1 MAKAAKRTA
10 RRTGVSGGSG
20 AAGRAGGRKT
30 SSAPARSSTRSAGG
44 VAELVAMR
52 TAKRTASRSGGT
64 KTISSSKGN
73 SGANSGATASRRGS
87 GTASSRNATETP
99 GGTGHGARTGGRRKT
114 TKRNDAGIPAKG
126 TTVKKAVPRGKGG
139 AKKSAGTAVK
149 SKKPVRRTRVV
160 EVQAG
165 ADRPGDDGHVA
176 QRIAERAYEIWQARG
191 GDERSNW
198 LEAEREILGEGAE

>member
-1 MAKAAKRTA
+1 M
-10 RRTGVSGGSG
+10 
-20 AAGRAGGRKT
+20 
-30 SSAPARSSTRSAGG
+30 
-44 VAELVAMR
+44 
-52 TAKRTASRSGGT
+52 
-64 KTISSSKGN
+64 
-73 SGANSGATASRRGS
+73 
-87 GTASSRNATETP
+87 
-99 GGTGHGARTGGRRKT
+99 
-114 TKRNDAGIPAKG
+114 
-126 TTVKKAVPRGKGG
+126 KKAVPRGKGG
-139 AKKSAGTAVK
+139 AKQSAGTAVK